1 MIAEIVS
8 IGDELL
14 IGQVINTNAAWLAEN
29 LNMTGVRVNRII
41 TLPDEHDELISG
53 LKESME
59 RADLVIIT
67 GGLGPTRDDITK
79 NVLCRIFDSHL
90 VVNHDILNGINV
102 LFRKRGYKMTPLNEK
117 QAEVPHNCIP
127 LQNQLG
133 TAPGLWFE
141 KNGKI
146 VVSVP
151 GVPFEMKEL
160 FAEQILP
167 RLKGKLP
174 PGFIIHKTILTQGVG
189 ESFLAD
195 MIREWEEKLPANI
208 KLAYLPQP
216 GIVRLRMTATGQD
229 ENALNKQVSD
239 ELSKLKKIIG
249 ELAFGYDN
257 DTLEAVIGR
266 VLSETGRTLSTAE
279 SCTGGYIAHIITSVA
294 GSSAYYKGSV
304 VSYANDIK
312 TGMLGV
318 REETLIKHGAVSE
331 ETVIQMAENI
341 RVKFQTDYSIAV
353 SGIAGPDGGTDDKPV
368 GTVWV
373 AVALP
378 DKTITKKFLF
388 GDNRMR
394 NIQRAALSA
403 LNLLR
408 LNIPER

>member
-8 IGDELL
+8 VGDELL

-29 LNMTGVRVNRII
+29 LNMSGVRVSRIL
-41 TLPDEHDELISG
+41 TLPDERDELISG
-53 LKESME
+53 LTESME

-79 NVLCRIFDSHL
+79 NVLCSIFDSHL
-90 VVNHDILNGINV
+90 VINHEILNDITV

-127 LQNQLG
+127 LHNKLG

-151 GVPFEMKEL
+151 GVPYEMKEL
-160 FAEQILP
+160 YAEQILP
-167 RLKGKLP
+167 RLKKTLP
-174 PGFIIHKTILTQGVG
+174 PGYIIHKTVLTQGVG

-195 MIREWEEKLPANI
+195 MIREWEEKLPENM

-229 ENALNKQVSD
+229 ENVLNGQVSD
-239 ELSKLKKIIG
+239 ELEKLKNIIG
-249 ELAFGYDN
+249 KLAFGYDK

-266 VLSETGRTLSTAE
+266 MLSETGKTLSTAE

-294 GSSAYYKGSV
+294 GSSTYYKGSV
-304 VSYANDIK
+304 VSYANEIK
-312 TGMLGV
+312 TGMLDV

-341 RVKFQTDYSIAV
+341 RMKFRTDYSIAV
-353 SGIAGPDGGTDDKPV
+353 SGIAGPDGGTNEKPV
-368 GTVWV
+368 GTIWV
-373 AVALP
+373 AIALP
-378 DKTITKKFLF
+378 EKTVTKKFLF

-408 LNIPER
+408 LNILER